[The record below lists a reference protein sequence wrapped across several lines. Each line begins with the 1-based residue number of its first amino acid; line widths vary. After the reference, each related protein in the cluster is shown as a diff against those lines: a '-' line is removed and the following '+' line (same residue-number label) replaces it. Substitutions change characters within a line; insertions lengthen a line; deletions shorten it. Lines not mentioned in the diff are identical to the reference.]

1 VKTAGLVAR
10 PAVLL
15 AIGVGSVVWLA
26 DRIGQLGAPAGALAS
41 THKVTASFT
50 DATGLTSGDDV
61 RLAGVRV
68 GKVSSVTV
76 EKGKAV
82 VALAIDDRYR
92 IPAGSDLE
100 LHWRNLLG
108 QRFVLAVPPASARPG
123 GPSLADG
130 ARLGPD
136 RTRAAADL
144 SQLVNSTE
152 PLLGKLDTPTLN
164 RVATTFAAALQ
175 GREQAMNQ
183 AIGDSAALVSTL
195 STRADAIGSSIQ
207 DLAVLLEGIAAHDDD
222 VGRLLDSLAGT
233 TEALAARSG
242 DLGRAVSGTHD
253 LARVLDR
260 VVAANG
266 ATLEEVLG
274 QSRLILDGTVANR
287 AALAEGLRTLPWAT
301 AAITRATTGGGG
313 DWWTVYA
320 RGVGIVNGWV
330 SEPVIGPD
338 PNDAGPDDTAAPDAL
353 LGTPE
358 VPLPAVPETDTGPL
372 VVNPSPGASPTH
384 SSGLSTLLAPLL
396 GGGQQ

>member
-1 VKTAGLVAR
+1 VKAAGLIAR
-10 PAVLL
+10 LAVLVV
-15 AIGVGSVVWLA
+15 IGVGSVAWLA

-41 THKVTASFT
+41 TYKVTASFT
-50 DATGLTSGDDV
+50 DATGLTAGDDV

-68 GKVSSVTV
+68 GRVSSVTV

-108 QRFVLAVPPASARPG
+108 QRFVLAVPPASARSG
-123 GPSLADG
+123 GPALADG
-130 ARLGPD
+130 ARLGPS

-144 SQLVNSTE
+144 SQLINSTE

-195 STRADAIGSSIQ
+195 STRADAIGSSIH
-207 DLAVLLEGIAAHDDD
+207 DLAVLLEGIATHDDD

-233 TEALAARSG
+233 TETLAGRSD

-260 VVAANG
+260 VIAANG
-266 ATLEEVLG
+266 ATLEEVLS
-274 QSRLILDGTVANR
+274 QSRLILDRTVANR
-287 AALAEGLRTLPWAT
+287 AVLAEGLRTLPWAT

-320 RGVGIVNGWV
+320 RGVGVVNGWV

-338 PNDAGPDDTAAPDAL
+338 PNDVGPDDPTGPDAL

-358 VPLPAVPETDTGPL
+358 APLPAVPETDTGPL
-372 VVNPSPGASPTH
+372 VVNPSPGANPTSS

-396 GGGQQ
+396 GGGR